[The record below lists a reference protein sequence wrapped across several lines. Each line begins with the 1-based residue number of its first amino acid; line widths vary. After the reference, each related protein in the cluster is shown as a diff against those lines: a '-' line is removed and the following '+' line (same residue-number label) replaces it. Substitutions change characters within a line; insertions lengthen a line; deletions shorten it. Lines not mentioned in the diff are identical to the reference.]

1 MTNEAL
7 VQRYQDGCHEAFDDL
22 LTNNEGIIRFMA
34 SKWFNLLKSDVT
46 TFENLEAECIL
57 AFYYAA
63 KSYKP
68 DKGATF
74 ASYAF
79 HRIQWHLC
87 REFKLNK
94 PKTDTGETV
103 TITSLDSTVL
113 GTDDL
118 LVGETIADDCDIE
131 EEVTEKVTC
140 ETEYPKI
147 WDAVNDLDCRSRDII
162 YKRYKDNQSLDAVA
176 SDLLLSMERIRQIEN
191 KALYTLRNMKKVK
204 DLIDTFDYECNS
216 TYHYGV
222 QRFKDTFISSVE
234 SVVFRKLELEEKMQ
248 LIEAELNNILL

>member
-1 MTNEAL
+1 MFC
-7 VQRYQDGCHEAFDDL
+7 VCRPFHQHP
-22 LTNNEGIIRFMA
+22 
-34 SKWFNLLKSDVT
+34 W
-46 TFENLEAECIL
+46 TF
-57 AFYYAA
+57 
-63 KSYKP
+63 S
-68 DKGATF
+68 
-74 ASYAF
+74 SYAF
-79 HRIQWHLC
+79 SRIQWHLYK
-87 REFKLNK
+87 EFKFNK
-94 PKTDTGETV
+94 PKTVTDEEITICSIDET
-103 TITSLDSTVL
+103 IP

-216 TYHYGV
+216 AYHYGV